1 MSKGGRGHVMRAT
14 PPSVVP
20 GWLRGALAA
29 SGVHGIGWGAAAII
43 APAFVFRRADLPLPN
58 YPQLWQCLGAFV
70 TIFGIGA
77 LIASR
82 DPVRHWPVVLMG
94 LMAKIAVPVGCLV
107 AWRRGEFPTPA
118 LGALLVNDVIWW
130 VPFTMLL
137 WYAARDYAAG
147 DLPRS
152 PLRLAPRDAMAHAV
166 SDDGSTLLELSE
178 RKRQLVVFLRHG
190 GCTFC
195 KEALAD
201 LRTHRDAIEAAGVD
215 IVLVHMGMPEDGE
228 TLVERA
234 GLQGVAVIS
243 DPLRQLYQSFQLE
256 QGSFGALFGPK
267 VMLRGLSAT
276 WRGHILGPLEG
287 DGLQMPGAFVVWRG
301 AVLRSFRH
309 ATAADRPD
317 YVALAC
323 GDCELEPPSA
333 A

>member
-1 MSKGGRGHVMRAT
+1 MTFGSVLTRRSTNGRTSFR
-14 PPSVVP
+14 S
-20 GWLRGALAA
+20 
-29 SGVHGIGWGAAAII
+29 S
-43 APAFVFRRADLPLPN
+43 PARS
-58 YPQLWQCLGAFV
+58 
-70 TIFGIGA
+70 
-77 LIASR
+77 ASR
-82 DPVRHWPVVLMG
+82 QRSMGTANERRNASRPVTLTAVRTIRAYG
-94 LMAKIAVPVGCLV
+94 LNG
-107 AWRRGEFPTPA
+107 
-118 LGALLVNDVIWW
+118 
-130 VPFTMLL
+130 
-137 WYAARDYAAG
+137 
-147 DLPRS
+147 
-152 PLRLAPRDAMAHAV
+152 
-166 SDDGSTLLELSE
+166 E

-323 GDCELEPPSA
+323 GECDLDSPSA